1 MDGILSMWRVLVI
14 TARLSPEW
22 IDSLFSALLGWW
34 TAAVM
39 LEDLANHHPSPSS
52 SACFDTV
59 A

>member
-39 LEDLANHHPSPSS
+39 LEDWAESS
-52 SACFDTV
+52 SIPIVLGVFL
-59 A
+59 